1 MFQSEEVV
9 FRFAHFTNGE
19 NKVTVPDFQS
29 YMTPLLELLSD
40 GQKRKI
46 TDISES
52 LARHFELTENDLA
65 DLIPSGRKTRHYD
78 RVGWAATYMKQAGLL
93 TSPQRAWYLITER
106 GLQLAQTGEHINTD
120 ILRRF
125 PEFRD
130 FQTRT
135 RIDSGDSSTTDGY
148 AGNFTTVTQTPD
160 EVLETAYQQLRNA
173 LNLDL
178 LEHLKG
184 SSPKFFEQ
192 AVIDLLLAMGYGGSR
207 QDAAQRVGQSGDG
220 GIDGIINEDRLGLDV
235 VYIQAKRWQG
245 TVGSREIR
253 DFVGSLEDKRAAKG
267 VFITTSEFTRDARD
281 YAGRIGKRIVLI
293 DGGELAQLMFDFNV
307 GIVART
313 TYVVKRI
320 DEDYFST
327 E

>member
-1 MFQSEEVV
+1 M
-9 FRFAHFTNGE
+9 
-19 NKVTVPDFQS
+19 TVPDFQS
-29 YMTPLLELLSD
+29 YMTPLLQLMSD

-52 LARHFELTENDLA
+52 LARHFDLTEDDLT

-78 RVGWAATYMKQAGLL
+78 RVGWSATYMKQAGLL

-106 GLQLAQTGEHINTD
+106 GLQLAQSGEHINTD
-120 ILRRF
+120 VLRRF
-125 PEFRD
+125 SEFRD

-135 RIDSGDSSTTDGY
+135 RVDSGDNNETHVLSANSTT
-148 AGNFTTVTQTPD
+148 ATQTPD
-160 EVLETAYQQLRNA
+160 EVLETAYQQLRSA
-173 LNLDL
+173 LTLDL
-178 LEHLKG
+178 LEHLKQ
-184 SSPKFFEQ
+184 SSPQFFEQ
-192 AVIDLLLAMGYGGSR
+192 AVIDLLLAMGYGGSHH
-207 QDAAQRVGQSGDG
+207 DAAQRVGQSGDG

-267 VFITTSEFTRDARD
+267 VFITTSEFTRDAHE

-293 DGGELAQLMFDFNV
+293 DGRELTQLMFDFNV
-307 GIVART
+307 GVVART

-320 DEDYFST
+320 DEDYFSV